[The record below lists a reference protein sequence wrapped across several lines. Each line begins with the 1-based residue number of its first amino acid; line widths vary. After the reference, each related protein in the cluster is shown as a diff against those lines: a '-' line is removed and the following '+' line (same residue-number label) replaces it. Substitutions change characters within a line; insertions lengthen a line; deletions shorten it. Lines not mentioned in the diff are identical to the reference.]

1 MKIIDRI
8 RAKRRAKASAMLQ
21 ETADNIKECMEKTI
35 AEIERSTQ
43 AALNDPSITG
53 TKKKRNKEKII

>member
-21 ETADNIKECMEKTI
+21 ETADNIKECFEKTI